1 MMALT
6 TSWLRATEVLETYI
20 FNVSLRVKCRLQK
33 LFSTKLGICVD
44 ISGSTFSGYRKVG
57 SLVKQIFFP
66 MHLHLK
72 VSRRFLSPGFS
83 FLFLSWENHLKLSP
97 SHCISVSE
105 CQKIGHVFSQ
115 LVSYCIRQCCA
126 TLLNWILIVFTALVL
141 PILWTFGDVTLQVL
155 SSATWR
161 PKFSVSVLK
170 FNLYNKL

>member
-1 MMALT
+1 MTALT

-33 LFSTKLGICVD
+33 LFSTNLGICVD

-83 FLFLSWENHLKLSP
+83 FLFLSWENHLKLSA

-126 TLLNWILIVFTALVL
+126 TLLNWILIVFTARVFANFVNIWWCYSPGVELCYMNTQIQCLCIKVQS
-141 PILWTFGDVTLQVL
+141 LQ
-155 SSATWR
+155 
-161 PKFSVSVLK
+161 
-170 FNLYNKL
+170 